1 MQQSFDAVS
10 YSRDIGL
17 ELIAAFETAARATT
31 PGLKGSARELPVR
44 QKLEHLLPVGIGVGS
59 GCVIDSFG
67 GTSKQQ
73 DVVLYEKAFCPI
85 FSVNET
91 PEATYYPCEG
101 VIAVGEVKS
110 TVTGK
115 ELTDIFEK
123 IHSVKVL
130 KRFAKKSKSSL
141 NGKESVCFR
150 KYGNSIAVRGAL
162 EEEFNQAEKPF
173 DQIFGFAIAGSLG
186 ITEETF
192 CAKFAELA
200 SKTDDHLSPNLMVL
214 LNEGIIFPLGGGST
228 PTILL
233 SQKDATGFYFA
244 NKGKE
249 NFQSLLSRL
258 YHVYHEGRTVELSAF
273 DRYITRDGVLSV
285 PLNGRYIPISR
296 GPRLDG
302 ALAVRAGN

>member
-10 YSRDIGL
+10 YSRDVGR
-17 ELIAAFETAARATT
+17 ELIADFETAARATT
-31 PGLKGSARELPVR
+31 PGLIGSARERPVR
-44 QKLEHLLPVGIGVGS
+44 RKLEHLLPVGIGVGS

-91 PEATYYPCEG
+91 PETTYYPCEG

-110 TVTGK
+110 TVASK

-123 IHSVKVL
+123 IHSVKML
-130 KRFAKKSKSSL
+130 KRFTKASKSVLS
-141 NGKESVCFR
+141 GKESICFR
-150 KYGNSIAVRGAL
+150 KYGSNVTIRGTQ
-162 EEEFNQAEKPF
+162 EEEFNQTETPF

-186 ITEETF
+186 ITDKTF

-200 SKTDDHLSPNLMVL
+200 SRTDDHLSPNLIVL
-214 LNEGIIFPLGGGST
+214 LNEGVVFPLAGGSE

-244 NKGKE
+244 NKGEE
-249 NFQSLLSRL
+249 NFQFLLSLLYQVFRQ
-258 YHVYHEGRTVELSAF
+258 GRTVESSAF
-273 DRYITRDGVLSV
+273 ERYITHDGILRVSF
-285 PLNGRYIPISR
+285 NGKYIPISR
-296 GPRLDG
+296 G
-302 ALAVRAGN
+302 